1 MQIRTNDGQ
10 VMYEAEFRTHIKAN
24 GGPSWDT
31 TTPEVLE
38 ALGADVVFE
47 GPQATG
53 GTVYQ
58 YSQASGVEQID
69 GKWYTKHILGP
80 VFTDTT
86 DAEGNVT
93 TAADNEAAYKAAKD
107 AEQAKAVRTSRD
119 SKLAETDWVVIK
131 ATETGTPVPEA
142 IAVERQALRDI
153 TEQAGFPWT
162 VQWPTQPSENEQ

>member
-1 MQIRTNDGQ
+1 MQIRIRQTGA
-10 VMYEAEFRTHIKAN
+10 VMYEAEFRAYTQSN
-24 GGPSWDT
+24 GGPTWGIT
-31 TTPEVLE
+31 TEEILDS
-38 ALGADVVFE
+38 LGADVVFE

-58 YSQASGVEQID
+58 YSQADGVEQID
-69 GKWYTKHILGP
+69 GKWYTKYVLGP

-86 DAEGNVT
+86 VDGVTT
-93 TAADNEAAYKAAKD
+93 TAAEQEAAYKAAKD

-142 IAVERQALRDI
+142 IALERQALRDI

-162 VQWPTQPSENEQ
+162 VQWPTQPLENEQ

>member
-1 MQIRTNDGQ
+1 
-10 VMYEAEFRTHIKAN
+10 MYEAEFRAYQQAN
-24 GGPSWDT
+24 GGPTWGT

-58 YSQASGVEQID
+58 YSMPNGVEQID

-86 DAEGNVT
+86 DDAGNVT
-93 TAADNEAAYKAAKD
+93 SAADNEAAYKAAKD
-107 AEQAKAVRTSRD
+107 AEQAKSVRQQRGEKLKD
-119 SKLAETDWVVIK
+119 SDWTQVADAPVDK
-131 ATETGTPVPEA
+131 AAWATY
-142 IAVERQALRDI
+142 RQALRDV
-153 TEQAGFPWT
+153 TGQEGFPWT
-162 VQWPTQPSENEQ
+162 ITWPTQPE